1 MMTTKEAYKE
11 LEPAHFLKDKDLV
24 QPPTPQ
30 QLETRRRIVDFVREI
45 DTARFMLAMSF
56 KQPGIDPYLD
66 LFEEKD
72 FNNKFKHNFY
82 RQYYLYSAVIWYHN
96 SFDLIL
102 QSLWFYHELY
112 GDKEFSSKLV
122 KSTIREC
129 NIKEVRIR
137 LYAGDSHNPMNLFKD
152 KHKYV
157 FDIADGLKHRQ
168 FISNDSYLLYA
179 EAFDVTDGDYNSK
192 DTMVHVNLI
201 VLQEELMAFHKDI
214 IALAK
219 ELLIPIHKSIDNILE
234 ED

>member
-1 MMTTKEAYKE
+1 MTTKEAYKE
-11 LEPAHFLKDKDLV
+11 LESAHFLKDKDLA
-24 QPPTPQ
+24 QPPTSQ
-30 QLETRRRIVDFVREI
+30 QLETRRRIVDFIREI

-72 FNNKFKHNFY
+72 FNNEFKHNFY

-102 QSLWFYHELY
+102 QCLCFYNELY
-112 GDKEFSSKLV
+112 GDKQFSTKLV
-122 KSTIREC
+122 KETLKKCDIILIKSSLYNGDDNNPLST
-129 NIKEVRIR
+129 
-137 LYAGDSHNPMNLFKD
+137 FKK

-157 FDIADGLKHRQ
+157 FNIAKALKHRQ
-168 FISNDSYLLYA
+168 YISNDSYLLYA
-179 EAFDVTDGDYNSK
+179 EAFEVTDGDYSSK
-192 DTMVHVNLI
+192 DTMVHVDLK
-201 VLQEELMAFHKDI
+201 VLQEELMTFHKDI

-219 ELLIPIHKSIDNILE
+219 ELLIPIHKSIDNIIQ